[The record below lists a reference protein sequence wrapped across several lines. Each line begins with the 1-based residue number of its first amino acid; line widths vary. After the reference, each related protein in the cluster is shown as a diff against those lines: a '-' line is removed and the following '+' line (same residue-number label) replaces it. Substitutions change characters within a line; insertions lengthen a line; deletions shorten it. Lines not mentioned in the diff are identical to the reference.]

1 MKKYLLILA
10 LICSSIIGLS
20 DTLSIGEYATLSDGT
35 IAMVGQATLDH
46 LFVRGEYGDI
56 GILDNVLS
64 FQSGELQTVWLW
76 LDDDQI
82 YLNEAVQALPPTL
95 VADNAEPYN
104 EITYNSLQFDIYLP
118 EGIEMVEIANENGD
132 LEWYVQGDRMPN
144 SAESTYGEVVTTKV
158 VDGITYRVYRMF
170 ITNKQINGTHFSSK
184 NAKMYREN
192 GALKKD
198 DAPLLAIFLKNN
210 NQNVHEGRL
219 PDIII
224 ANQEFGF
231 REAFIANWEPNE
243 YRFFY
248 GKGGNNE
255 SQRLQYYNRVALYGS
270 DGFFNIFEYN
280 GIYYKIIDENS
291 VLVTYRR
298 DNTYYTGTKM
308 IPSTVEYNGKVYD
321 VVAIGDN
328 AFQNCTELSGVTMPN
343 TVTTIGDK
351 AFFGCRGLTNITI
364 PNAVTNIGN
373 YAFQGCWSLNTLH
386 FNANNC
392 ADFSSVATYRP
403 FYNLSISTID
413 IGNGVQRIPAYFATG
428 FNNLTSISIPSSVT
442 SIGYSAFA
450 NCTSLTEL
458 NFNATYCADFDTS
471 LPFSNSFITTV
482 HVGNSTQKIP
492 ANFVRDLTTLRTV
505 TIGNS
510 VTTIGTSAF
519 SGCTSMTDVS
529 IGNSVTTIGNSAFYN
544 CTGLNNVIMGNSVT
558 TINNSAFYGCK
569 ALRSIVLPS
578 SVRII
583 RSKAFYNCSGLLSVY
598 SYADDPP
605 VMESSDCFNCY
616 NTATLY
622 VPYEVL
628 NIYKNTYYWNNFY
641 RTYGVDAEGNV
652 LATGISLNVNSK
664 SLNVN
669 QTYKLIATVTPDVTT
684 NKTVNWSTSN
694 PSVATVDSEG
704 LVTGIAAG
712 TATIT
717 ATTTDGTNLS
727 ATCEVTVSIIPVT
740 HIQLNK
746 TSITLDIGDVDT
758 YQLTATITPNNATYQ
773 TLEWSS
779 SNPAVAT
786 VSDNGLVFLVSPG
799 VATITATTTDGTNLS
814 ASCQVTVIKRIK
826 NITLNESSLTLTL
839 HETAQL
845 TAIITPS
852 DAVNQVLNWT
862 SSNTSVA
869 TVDNNGFITSKGVGT
884 TTIKATTTDGSNLS
898 ANCSVQVLPDYYL
911 TLDTLSHIRGESA
924 RVKDMQVSLINKNL
938 ISGIQFDVTL
948 PTGVEF
954 NLVDGMPDVTLDDA
968 RATRS
973 HSIATSQ
980 LSNGKHRVLVTS
992 STSKD
997 LKGHDGVLVHMNLLL
1012 PQMHNTGDAYVNIS
1026 NIIASEADETGHTL
1040 NNTSAP
1046 VRFYYIV
1053 GDADANAVV
1062 DIADHTATAS
1072 KILGRSPSPFY
1083 YDAANVDG
1091 NSSLNVVDLVGITNI
1106 ALEIRPITVQQAP
1119 AVGFVENRLFC
1130 DKLKLNAYNEAEIKV
1145 GMDCAF
1151 DFAGFQMDVTMP
1163 QGLALVDATLG
1174 EKASKLGLVTEVLP
1188 DGKIRILGTSFS
1200 DAEVDG
1206 ACPQLLTLKV
1216 KAERNYM
1223 PGCQIEFSDILFA
1236 QRDLTSHCFDGLNVE
1251 YVEQSSVYELMNE
1264 ARIYIEDGNII
1275 VNTPVAGTVQIIAVD
1290 GRMVEYQAQVGR
1302 NVYVVGTGGIYVV
1315 NFNGK
1320 TIKVGL

>member
-1 MKKYLLILA
+1 MKRTKLL
-10 LICSSIIGLS
+10 
-20 DTLSIGEYATLSDGT
+20 
-35 IAMVGQATLDH
+35 Q
-46 LFVRGEYGDI
+46 
-56 GILDNVLS
+56 LS
-64 FQSGELQTVWLW
+64 FLMPLMLSVFFTASSY
-76 LDDDQI
+76 DF
-82 YLNEAVQALPPTL
+82 
-95 VADNAEPYN
+95 
-104 EITYNSLQFDIYLP
+104 EID
-118 EGIEMVEIANENGD
+118 
-132 LEWYVQGDRMPN
+132 
-144 SAESTYGEVVTTKV
+144 
-158 VDGITYRVYRMF
+158 
-170 ITNKQINGTHFSSK
+170 
-184 NAKMYREN
+184 
-192 GALKKD
+192 
-198 DAPLLAIFLKNN
+198 
-210 NQNVHEGRL
+210 
-219 PDIII
+219 
-224 ANQEFGF
+224 
-231 REAFIANWEPNE
+231 
-243 YRFFY
+243 
-248 GKGGNNE
+248 
-255 SQRLQYYNRVALYGS
+255 
-270 DGFFNIFEYN
+270 
-280 GIYYKIIDENS
+280 GIYYNFLLGDDYPYVCVTYPGTSYTSVAGYSGNVSIPDTVSYNEKKYTIIYIDQGTFYRCTGLTSVIIPNSVIEIDSYAFYGCSGLTDITIPSSVVIIGENAFEESLWYNNQPDGMLYVGTVAYKYKGIMPENS
-291 VLVTYRR
+291 HISIKE
-298 DNTYYTGTKM
+298 GTIRVSPK
-308 IPSTVEYNGKVYD
+308 
-321 VVAIGDN
+321 
-328 AFQNCTELSGVTMPN
+328 AFYGCAGLSSVSIPN
-343 TVTTIGDK
+343 TVRYTGSYSFADCTSLSSVTIPAETIGSHSFSGCTGLSSVTITNSVCSINNN
-351 AFFGCRGLTNITI
+351 AFEGCESLDVLNY
-364 PNAVTNIGN
+364 NAV
-373 YAFQGCWSLNTLH
+373 
-386 FNANNC
+386 NC
-392 ADFSSVATYRP
+392 SDFSYIASSGP
-403 FYNLSISTID
+403 FYNLNISTIN
-413 IGNGVQRIPAYFATG
+413 IGNGVHRIPAYFATEL
-428 FNNLTSISIPSSVT
+428 NNLTSISIPSSVT
-442 SIGYSAFA
+442 SIGNKAFA
-450 NCTSLTEL
+450 NCSSLTEL
-458 NFNATYCADFDTS
+458 YFNATSCTDFNTSS
-471 LPFSNSFITTV
+471 LPFANSFFTTIK
-482 HVGNSTQKIP
+482 VGDNVQKIP
-492 ANFVRDLTTLRTV
+492 ANFARDLTTLRTV

-510 VTTIGTSAF
+510 VTTIGASAF

-529 IGNSVTTIGNSAFYN
+529 MGNSVTTIDNSAFFN
-544 CTGLNNVIMGNSVT
+544 CTGLNNVTMGNSVT
-558 TINNSAFYGCK
+558 TINNSAFYGCN
-569 ALRSIVLPS
+569 ALKSLVLPS
-578 SVRII
+578 SLRTV
-583 RSKAFYNCSGLLSVY
+583 RSKAFYNCGGLQSVY
-598 SYADDPP
+598 CFAETPP

-628 NIYKNTYYWNNFY
+628 STYKNTYYWNNFY
-641 RTYGVDAEGNV
+641 RSYGVDAEGNV
-652 LATGISLNVNSK
+652 LATGISLNVNNK
-664 SLNVN
+664 NLNIN

-684 NKTVNWSTSN
+684 NKTVNWSSSN
-694 PSVATVDSEG
+694 PSVVTVDSEG
-704 LVTGIAAG
+704 LVTAIAVG
-712 TATIT
+712 TAIIT
-717 ATTTDGTNLS
+717 ATTTDGTDLS
-727 ATCEVTVSIIPVT
+727 ASCEVTVSIVPVT
-740 HIQLNK
+740 HVQLNK
-746 TSITLDIGDVDT
+746 TSLTLDIGDVDT
-758 YQLTATITPNNATYQ
+758 YQLTATITPSNATYQ
-773 TLEWSS
+773 TLVWSS

-814 ASCQVTVIKRIK
+814 ASCQVTVVKRIK

-839 HETAQL
+839 PETAQL

-898 ANCSVQVLPDYYL
+898 ASCQVTVNKQYVTSISLNESSMVMHIGDTFQLIADVQPENASNPTLNWSSGNTSVARVDNTGLVTAVAGGTTYIKASATDGSHIYANCLVQVLPDYYI

-924 RVKDMQVSLINKNL
+924 RVEDMQVSLTNKNL
-938 ISGIQFDVTL
+938 ISGIQFDVSL
-948 PTGVEF
+948 PDDVEF

-980 LSNGKHRVLVTS
+980 LSNGKYRVLVTS

-1012 PQMHNTGDAYVNIS
+1012 PQMHNTGNAYVNIS

-1130 DKLKLNAYNEAEIKV
+1130 DKLKLNANNEAEIKV

-1188 DGKIRILGTSFS
+1188 NGKIRILGTSFS

-1216 KAERNYM
+1216 KAERNYVS
-1223 PGCQIEFSDILFA
+1223 GSQIEFSDILFA
-1236 QRDLTSHCFDGLNVE
+1236 QRDLTSHSFDGLNVE

-1275 VNTPVAGTVQIIAVD
+1275 VDTPVAGTVQIIAVD
-1290 GRMVEYQAQVGR
+1290 GRMVEYQAQVGH
-1302 NVYVVGTGGIYVV
+1302 NVYKVDFNGIYIIH
-1315 NFNGK
+1315 FIDK
-1320 TIKVGL
+1320 TIKVRL